1 MLPLSPSPVNIII
14 EVNISSINLCS
25 TYRIQNYFNHFRCK
39 FFLFLTVTKNWLFDT
54 TTKLNFNQYENIGI
68 ILKFY
73 FQYFHQKYFTSKC
86 NQKQRH
92 NLNDDFYKHP
102 RFYLLWRLPKKIC
115 VHQKKNNWLACFFG
129 HSSFCFHFPQFS
141 FYFWLIKSFI
151 CWMLIT

>member
-25 TYRIQNYFNHFRCK
+25 TYRIDNYFNHFRCK
-39 FFLFLTVTKNWLFDT
+39 FFLFLTLTKNWLFDT
-54 TTKLNFNQYENIGI
+54 KKKLNFNQYENIGI

-92 NLNDDFYKHP
+92 NLNDDFYSGGYQKNMCSS
-102 RFYLLWRLPKKIC
+102 KKITD
-115 VHQKKNNWLACFFG
+115 WRAFLDILLL
-129 HSSFCFHFPQFS
+129 FPFS
-141 FYFWLIKSFI
+141 PIFLLFLIN
-151 CWMLIT
+151 